1 MVSIPGY
8 NVHKIDRN
16 RYMVSVNNGNMGAA
30 IISKDQLKNLAESKG
45 VKLKENNG
53 AKIAG
58 ALLATAAVTTAV
70 VYRKDIGKYL
80 KTLKNGKVGEVLND
94 LKTKAEPVAKP
105 VQEAVSNG
113 AKSVKKGLAKGY
125 DAVAEFAS
133 NAWAKTKDFFVG
145 LFRKVFPK
153 KEKFVQG
160 ELFPIEKTSDKVIKK
175 AKEFGAK
182 ASEFFKNVGKN
193 VKKLFTPEKPL
204 YDETIF
210 GKGMSAESE
219 KIRRNC
225 IAEMAKNATLRPSGL
240 TKRDWQSDLA
250 KKYGAMNVH

>member
-16 RYMVSVNNGNMGAA
+16 RYAVSVNNGNMGAA
-30 IISKDQLKNLAESKG
+30 IISKDQLKDLAESRG

-53 AKIAG
+53 TKIAG
-58 ALLATAAVTTAV
+58 ALLATAAVTTAI

-80 KTLKNGKVGEVLND
+80 KNLKNGKVGEVLNNV
-94 LKTKAEPVAKP
+94 KSSAEPVTKP
-105 VQEAVSNG
+105 VKEAVSNG
-113 AKSVKKGLAKGY
+113 AKSVRKGFGKVY
-125 DAVAEFAS
+125 DSVAEFAG

-145 LFRKVFPK
+145 LYRKVFPK

-160 ELFPIEKTSDKVIKK
+160 ELFPIEKTGDKIVRK

-193 VKKLFTPEKPL
+193 LKEMFTPKKAS

-210 GKGMSAESE
+210 GRGMSPESE
-219 KIRRNC
+219 KIRRSC
-225 IAEMAKNATLRPSGL
+225 IVEMAKNTNLRPSGL
-240 TKRDWQSDLA
+240 TRTDWQSDLA
-250 KKYGAMNVH
+250 KKYGAVNVH